1 MADVTVPADTKL
13 GSASYRDLAGAV
25 ARVLISAAV
34 LLAAYFVLPLDR
46 LNAATSV
53 FALVL
58 AVVLFAVLSVVEV
71 RTIVAARFPG
81 LRALEALGTLV
92 PLLLVIF
99 AAVYYS
105 LGVDDPAAFSES
117 MSRLDALYFTL
128 TTFATVGFGDI
139 TSVSPL
145 ARTVTMIQITV
156 NLVVLGLGVRVVVGA
171 IDYGRRREHSPDA

>member
-13 GSASYRDLAGAV
+13 EPASYRRIAGAL
-25 ARVLISAAV
+25 ARVLISATV
-34 LLAAYFVLPLDR
+34 VVAAYFVLPLDR
-46 LNAATSV
+46 LNAATAV
-53 FALVL
+53 FALVV
-58 AVVLFAVLSVVEV
+58 AVVLFAVLSVIEV
-71 RTIVAARFPG
+71 RTIVAASFPG

-105 LGVDDPAAFSES
+105 IGDDDPAAFSES

-139 TSVSPL
+139 TSVSPQ
-145 ARTVTMIQITV
+145 ARTVTMIQMIV
-156 NLVVLGLGVRVVVGA
+156 NLVVIGLGVRVVVGA

>member
-1 MADVTVPADTKL
+1 MADVKVPADIKL
-13 GSASYRDLAGAV
+13 ESASYRDLAGAV
-25 ARVLISAAV
+25 ARVLISATV
-34 LLAAYFVLPLDR
+34 LVAAYFVLPLDR

-53 FALVL
+53 FALVV
-58 AVVLFAVLSVVEV
+58 AVVLFTVISVIEV

-117 MSRLDALYFTL
+117 MSQLDALYFTL

-145 ARTVTMIQITV
+145 ARTVTMIQMIV